1 MRPLSSIFL
10 FCLLV
15 LLPGLS
21 HGEPRLVSVGNES
34 TWVNLDTGESRV
46 LGRRVRKIEIDTAL
60 IREKCDRV
68 IDEFEGFIRL
78 RHESKGANWTVR
90 VECMHMVAPAVA
102 EGPRRPGGGIDR
114 VTLETAIA
122 ESAEN
127 G

>member
-1 MRPLSSIFL
+1 MRPFSSIFL

-21 HGEPRLVSVGNES
+21 HGESQLVSVGNES

-78 RHESKGANWTVR
+78 RHESKGVNWTVR
-90 VECMHMVAPAVA
+90 VECMHTVAPAVA
-102 EGPRRPGGGIDR
+102 EEPRRPAGGIDR
-114 VTLETAIA
+114 VTLETAMV
-122 ESAEN
+122 ESVEN
-127 G
+127 S